1 MSINDLFSTP
11 EQGRR
16 LKELVPE
23 LTSAML
29 WASYNGREHFIT
41 DQRDITKGAYIE
53 YGCTFA
59 PALTLQELRDV
70 ANERHMHRRFRLMG
84 AERLETWQDAT
95 ASMTAP
101 ELAAWVIERLE
112 ATP

>member
-11 EQGRR
+11 EQGKR

-23 LTSAML
+23 LTSVYVWDYSGELLNYPYEKARFDSSSIFL
-29 WASYNGREHFIT
+29 
-41 DQRDITKGAYIE
+41 
-53 YGCTFA
+53 

-70 ANERHMHRRFRLMG
+70 MDKINNDTIERIDEPFLSID
-84 AERLETWQDAT
+84 ERVLFEDKVIGCN
-95 ASMTAP
+95 AP

-112 ATP
+112 GQS